1 MLTGFETK
9 AVIVSAGDAAMRPQA
24 PVNVVDVDSSAVI
37 VGRAEA
43 GVDDTLADPTGR
55 RGHARRG
62 VVALARLAS
71 STTLNFASRGS
82 LAQSRP
88 TIDPSIISDEAM
100 AWLLVDAV
108 NSRLTGYE
116 RTIVFVELGCG
127 ESYLVIK
134 RILTALLSTPM
145 ALPAAILSKLTGW
158 LNGYAGSPE
167 EPQLR
172 MMLAVIRLQQFEA
185 V

>member
-1 MLTGFETK
+1 MK
-9 AVIVSAGDAAMRPQA
+9 R
-24 PVNVVDVDSSAVI
+24 
-37 VGRAEA
+37 
-43 GVDDTLADPTGR
+43 
-55 RGHARRG
+55 
-62 VVALARLAS
+62 ALARLAS
-71 STTLNFASRGS
+71 STRLNFASRGS

-88 TIDPSIISDEAM
+88 AIISDADM

-108 NSRLTGYE
+108 KSCLTGYE

-127 ESYLVIK
+127 ESYLVIQ

-145 ALPAAILSKLTGW
+145 ALPVAILSKLTGW

-167 EPQLR
+167 EPRLR
-172 MMLAVIRLQQFEA
+172 VMLAVIRLQQSEA

>member
-1 MLTGFETK
+1 MLTGLQTTNV
-9 AVIVSAGDAAMRPQA
+9 AIGDT
-24 PVNVVDVDSSAVI
+24 
-37 VGRAEA
+37 G
-43 GVDDTLADPTGR
+43 GV
-55 RGHARRG
+55 
-62 VVALARLAS
+62 RLAS

-88 TIDPSIISDEAM
+88 TVDPSIISDEDM

-108 NSRLTGYE
+108 ESYLTGYE
-116 RTIVFVELGCG
+116 RTMVFVELGCG
-127 ESYLVIK
+127 EAYLAIT
-134 RILTALLSTPM
+134 RILA
-145 ALPAAILSKLTGW
+145 ALPAAPMTLPVAIISKLTGW

>member
-1 MLTGFETK
+1 MK
-9 AVIVSAGDAAMRPQA
+9 
-24 PVNVVDVDSSAVI
+24 
-37 VGRAEA
+37 RAI
-43 GVDDTLADPTGR
+43 
-55 RGHARRG
+55 
-62 VVALARLAS
+62 ARLAS

-82 LAQSRP
+82 LAQSHP
-88 TIDPSIISDEAM
+88 TIDPSIISDENM

-108 NSRLTGYE
+108 KSCLTGYE

-134 RILTALLSTPM
+134 RILTALLSTRM
-145 ALPAAILSKLTGW
+145 ALSVAILSKLTGW
-158 LNGYAGSPE
+158 LDGYAGSPE

-185 V
+185 VEVGPARAIGLESSTVQSPGENRREKSSGKCRHVSWLDSPAQLNETFRLHAFEKAGDD

>member
-1 MLTGFETK
+1 MRH
-9 AVIVSAGDAAMRPQA
+9 AV
-24 PVNVVDVDSSAVI
+24 
-37 VGRAEA
+37 
-43 GVDDTLADPTGR
+43 
-55 RGHARRG
+55 
-62 VVALARLAS
+62 ARLAS

-82 LAQSRP
+82 LARP
-88 TIDPSIISDEAM
+88 SPAIDPSIISDEDM

-108 NSRLTGYE
+108 ESCLTGYE
-116 RTIVFVELGCG
+116 RTVVFVELGGG

-134 RILTALLSTPM
+134 RILTALLSTGM
-145 ALPAAILSKLTGW
+145 VLPQVTISKLTGW

-172 MMLAVIRLQQFEA
+172 MMLAVIRLQQSEA

>member
-1 MLTGFETK
+1 MAQPPPGRPGRDRDMLAGFETK
-9 AVIVSAGDAAMRPQA
+9 KVTETKRAMARWA
-24 PVNVVDVDSSAVI
+24 SSA
-37 VGRAEA
+37 
-43 GVDDTLADPTGR
+43 
-55 RGHARRG
+55 
-62 VVALARLAS
+62 S
-71 STTLNFASRGS
+71 SLTLNFASRGAP
-82 LAQSRP
+82 AQSP
-88 TIDPSIISDEAM
+88 STIDPSIISDEDM

-108 NSRLTGYE
+108 ESCLTGYE

-127 ESYLVIK
+127 ESNLAIT
-134 RILTALLSTPM
+134 RILIALISTRT

-172 MMLAVIRLQQFEA
+172 MMLDVIRLQQFEA